1 MVLTCLLLFEPCS
14 LQLQS
19 VQFPCGFVPP
29 GAGHPTAQLK
39 RPGMRQAC
47 KCPALVPAFHQ
58 IHQRERREM
67 MLPGILVAGRN
78 AFMHDVAI
86 SRSSLS
92 GRAGDQE
99 CTGGFQLIP
108 ELNPFPPETRE
119 AEIVDALMQK
129 LKVDDE
135 QQRQRIEKMKQGTQD
150 WLDARKYRLTASNFG
165 AAAGHNRFRSPEE
178 LVQDMLYGE
187 FKGNDATRWGSEKES
202 VALRYPTSLIPGTK
216 SQAP

>member
-1 MVLTCLLLFEPCS
+1 
-14 LQLQS
+14 
-19 VQFPCGFVPP
+19 
-29 GAGHPTAQLK
+29 
-39 RPGMRQAC
+39 
-47 KCPALVPAFHQ
+47 
-58 IHQRERREM
+58 
-67 MLPGILVAGRN
+67 
-78 AFMHDVAI
+78 
-86 SRSSLS
+86 
-92 GRAGDQE
+92 
-99 CTGGFQLIP
+99 LIP

-150 WLDARKYRLTASNFG
+150 WMDARKYRLTASNFG

-187 FKGNDATRWGSEKES
+187 FKGNDATRWGSEKET

-216 SQAP
+216 SQAT